1 MNSYISAIFSRASC
15 FLSKILSELYILMTE
30 KASEIWIV
38 SGRPSGIATTTNT
51 TNKLMLYGKSLN
63 IKAAVP
69 RG

>member
-1 MNSYISAIFSRASC
+1 
-15 FLSKILSELYILMTE
+15 MTE